1 MSTPDHVEP
10 APQSQP
16 RPASIRR
23 ERASPTPPRPL
34 LLIAWLL
41 GAAAG
46 AVATIAWT
54 KLLRMNTSPAF
65 VQLLAVAAVS
75 NLLIVALLGARWTR
89 DVGCTRAGPT
99 RSVQEGSGLDPLG
112 RTSTM
117 RG

>member
-16 RPASIRR
+16 CPASIRR

-34 LLIAWLL
+34 LLIAWSL

-54 KLLRMNTSPAF
+54 TLFRMNTSPAF

-75 NLLIVALLGARWTR
+75 NLLIVALLVARWTR